1 MNVKLLANM
10 FASIILALLLSNQV
24 NAKEVMTPEKLWQV
38 KRVSPL
44 GLNKAGT
51 HVLYKVTIPN
61 IENNDFD
68 SKVYQVSIKDGS
80 NQLIENYQGLLADK
94 NTSPDGNKK
103 LFHEPVKLNKVLG
116 TDLHESLTA
125 ADAYVFDDLDYRH
138 WDSWNDGNYNHVFYQ
153 DLTTEDKVDIMPD
166 EPFYSP
172 QSPFGGDED
181 YIWGPKGENIYYV
194 SKKVKGVDYVTS
206 TNTDIY
212 QYNLA
217 N

>member
-103 LFHEPVKLNKVLG
+103 LFHVRVREKNLG
-116 TDLHESLTA
+116 NFGKPDNADDKQTD
-125 ADAYVFDDLDYRH
+125 RH
-138 WDSWNDGNYNHVFYQ
+138 KDC
-153 DLTTEDKVDIMPD
+153 K
-166 EPFYSP
+166 
-172 QSPFGGDED
+172 
-181 YIWGPKGENIYYV
+181 KAV
-194 SKKVKGVDYVTS
+194 S
-206 TNTDIY
+206 
-212 QYNLA
+212 
-217 N
+217 